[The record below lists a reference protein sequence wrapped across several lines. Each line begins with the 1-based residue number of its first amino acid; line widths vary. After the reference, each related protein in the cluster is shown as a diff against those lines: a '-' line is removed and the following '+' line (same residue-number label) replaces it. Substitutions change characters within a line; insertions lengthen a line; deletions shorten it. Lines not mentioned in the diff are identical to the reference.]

1 MKRFLLIL
9 LGFTGTTSVACGAMM
24 MLEPSGSLLL
34 LDLHWLKP
42 TTFDNYALPGLILGI
57 VGTFNLYAWFTVKTE
72 KPTAMWWALS
82 AGVLMIGY
90 EVVQMILLQMTYWL
104 HYLYILLGFFIVLI
118 SLQLKHK
125 ELI

>member
-9 LGFTGTTSVACGAMM
+9 LGFIGVTAVSCGAMM
-24 MLEPSGSLLL
+24 MLEPTGSLLL

-42 TTFDNYALPGLILGI
+42 TPFTNYVIPGLILSG
-57 VGTFNLYAWFTVKTE
+57 VGTVNFYAWYAVKTE
-72 KPTAMWWALS
+72 QKAALWWAVA
-82 AGVLMIGY
+82 AGVLMIGF
-90 EVVQMILLQMTYWL
+90 EVVQMLMLQMTYWL
-104 HYLYILLGFFIVLI
+104 QYLYIILGFFTVLM